1 MSLSQPEDVVASA
14 LEAETVMLVGAMDTG
29 KTTMGR
35 RIAREALLRG
45 RTVAFVDADVANG
58 TIGPPA
64 CVGLAVYRDVADV
77 DSSPEPERV
86 HFVGST
92 TIDRLVLQ
100 QVVAT
105 ATMAAEG
112 RRLADMVVVD
122 TSNHV
127 SGVIGETL
135 KYHKV
140 ELIEPDLVVGLERG
154 AELDPIIGMLRR
166 FFSVEA
172 LTTGVDPDVNPASPE
187 ERSVRRNEAFLE
199 AFAEPTGRWRVRP
212 TVFAPTLPS
221 GLDLTRLDGVLVG
234 VLDGNGRCLG
244 LGRLECDEDSLK
256 VLTRVGEGMQG
267 LRLGSTRIDLDTG
280 RLTAVNLRELIFG
293 I

>member
-1 MSLSQPEDVVASA
+1 MSVAAVGDVVAAA
-14 LEAETVMLVGAMDTG
+14 LESNVVLLVGAMDTG
-29 KTTMGR
+29 KTTLGR
-35 RIAREALLRG
+35 RIASRALAQG
-45 RTVAFVDADVANG
+45 RTVAFVDADIANG

-64 CVGLAVYRDVADV
+64 CVGLQVYRNSDDLNA
-77 DSSPEPERV
+77 PPLPERM

-92 TIDRLVLQ
+92 IVDRLVLQ

-105 ATMAAEG
+105 ATLAAEA
-112 RRLADMVVVD
+112 RRVADLVLVD

-154 AELDPIIGMLRR
+154 AELDPVIGMLRR

-172 LTTGVDPDVNPASPE
+172 VTTGVDPEVNPASPE
-187 ERSVRRNEAFLE
+187 ERSSRRSEAFLE
-199 AFAEPTGRWRVRP
+199 AFSEPLARWRVRP

-221 GLDLTRLDGVLVG
+221 GLDLARLDGVLVG
-234 VLDGNGRCLG
+234 VLDGSGRCLG
-244 LGRLECDEDSLK
+244 LGRLEFDDDNLK
-256 VLTRVGEGMQG
+256 VMTRVGEGMQG
-267 LRLGSTRIDLDTG
+267 LRLGSTRIDLETG
-280 RLTAVNLRELIFG
+280 RLTPVNLRELIFG